1 MIENKRLLARD
12 TVIYPYA
19 YMTVSHMRMKGV
31 LSYASCGYMSI
42 HLHRVSVIYP
52 YGYMTVS
59 RASSRLISEYEN
71 TPFISIFDCVPYGI
85 CK

>member
-59 RASSRLISEYEN
+59 RASMEVYTHRHN
-71 TPFISIFDCVPYGI
+71 VCT
-85 CK
+85 